1 MYRKVKT
8 MNKFTITCPMF
19 DGEKVYEAATVTVE
33 NGVIVSV
40 SEAESAPDCDL
51 FLMPGL
57 IDGHVHI
64 SQPQQMDML
73 VKRGVTTACDVSV
86 SKEIRAMG
94 HKLNIHTSH
103 ISAMGN
109 VENGAQHVED
119 TIATGGDF
127 IKLFIEI
134 PPAMAP
140 RTIPAEIL
148 QEIADTAH
156 SKGLKVIS
164 HAASVPA
171 QQMAVD
177 AGVDILLHTAMRTPT
192 PRELVQQVVDK
203 KLAFMPTILMMK
215 EFTIEPFRDY
225 EEIGFEY
232 ACDAVKLFYDM
243 GVPVLVGTDA
253 NDSTFVPAI
262 EHGSSMSVEME
273 MLADCGIPVID
284 VLKGATS
291 LNADVF
297 GMDNIGRIAPGKK
310 ADFILV
316 KGRPD
321 KNISDIRNI
330 EKVFISGEPI

>member
-1 MYRKVKT
+1 MKE
-8 MNKFTITCPMF
+8 KFTVNCAVF
-19 DGEKVYEAATVTVE
+19 DGEKVYENATVTVE
-33 NGVIVSV
+33 NGIIVSL
-40 SEAESAPDCDL
+40 EEGCGKAESDL

-57 IDGHVHI
+57 IDGHAHI
-64 SQPQQMDML
+64 SQPQQLDML
-73 VKRGVTTACDVSV
+73 VNRGVTTVCDVSV
-86 SKEIRAMG
+86 SKEIRDMG
-94 HKLNIHTSH
+94 HKINIHTSH
-103 ISAMGN
+103 ISAKGDC
-109 VENGAQHVED
+109 EDGAGHVEK
-119 TIATGGDF
+119 TIAAGGDF

-140 RTIPAEIL
+140 RTIPADIL
-148 QEIADTAH
+148 ADIVDTAH
-156 SKGLKVIS
+156 QKGLKVIS

-171 QQMAVD
+171 QQMAID
-177 AGVDILLHTAMRTPT
+177 AGVDILLHTAMRTAT
-192 PRELVQQVVDK
+192 PKELVQQVLDK

-232 ACDAVKLFYDM
+232 ACNAVKLFYDM

-253 NDSTFVPAI
+253 NDSKFVPAI
-262 EHGSSMSVEME
+262 EHGSSMAVEME
-273 MLADCGIPVID
+273 MLADCGIPALD

-297 GMDNIGRIAPGKK
+297 GMENIGRIAPGKK

-330 EKVFISGEPI
+330 EKVYIDGEQMK

>member
-1 MYRKVKT
+1 MKE
-8 MNKFTITCPMF
+8 KFTITCPVF
-19 DGEKVYEAATVTVE
+19 DGDKVHESVTVTVE
-33 NGVIVSV
+33 NGIIAAIEPSQSQSD
-40 SEAESAPDCDL
+40 SEY

-64 SQPQQMDML
+64 SQLSQTDML
-73 VKRGVTTACDVSV
+73 TACGITTACDVSV
-86 SKEIRAMG
+86 SAEIRKNTD
-94 HKLNIHTSH
+94 KLKIHTSH
-103 ISAMGN
+103 IMATGD
-109 VENGAQHVED
+109 VENGAEHVEN
-119 TIATGGDF
+119 TVAAGGDF
-127 IKLFIEI
+127 VKLFIEV
-134 PPAMAP
+134 PPAMAS
-140 RTIPAEIL
+140 RTIPEDVL
-148 QEIADTAH
+148 KDMVNSAH
-156 SKGLKVIS
+156 EKGLKVIS

-171 QQMAVD
+171 QQIAID
-177 AGVDILLHTAMRTPT
+177 ADVDILLHTAMRTAT
-192 PRELVQQVVDK
+192 PKELVQQVKDK

-262 EHGSSMSVEME
+262 EHGVSMFTEME
-273 MLADCGIPVID
+273 MLADCGIPAVD
-284 VLKGATS
+284 VLRGATG
-291 LNADVF
+291 LMADVF
-297 GMDNIGRIAPGKK
+297 GLKDRGRIAPGLA

-330 EKVFISGEPI
+330 SAVYIDGEKI

>member
-1 MYRKVKT
+1 
-8 MNKFTITCPMF
+8 MNKNFTITCPVF

-40 SEAESAPDCDL
+40 EPAEKPECNL

-57 IDGHVHI
+57 IDGHAHI
-64 SQPQQMDML
+64 SQPQQLDMM
-73 VKRGVTTACDVSV
+73 VKRGITTVCDVSV
-86 SKEIRAMG
+86 SKEIRDME
-94 HKLNIHTSH
+94 HKINIHTSH
-103 ISAMGN
+103 ISAKGDC
-109 VENGAQHVED
+109 EDGAAHVD
-119 TIATGGDF
+119 ATIAAGGDF
-127 IKLFIEI
+127 VKLFIEI

-140 RTIPAEIL
+140 RTIPADIL
-148 QEIADTAH
+148 GDIVNTAH
-156 SKGLKVIS
+156 EKGLKVIS

-171 QQMAVD
+171 QQMAID
-177 AGVDILLHTAMRTPT
+177 AGVDILLHTAMRTAT
-192 PRELVQQVVDK
+192 PAELVQQVKDK
-203 KLAFMPTILMMK
+203 NLAFMPTILMMK

-232 ACDAVKLFYDM
+232 ACNAVKLFYDM

-253 NDSTFVPAI
+253 NDSKFVPAI
-262 EHGSSMSVEME
+262 EHGSSMAVEME
-273 MLADCGIPVID
+273 MLAECGIPAID

-297 GMDNIGRIAPGKK
+297 GLENTGRIAPGKK

-316 KGRPD
+316 NGRPD

-330 EKVFISGEPI
+330 EKVFIGGQQV